1 MFEELDA
8 LYKNG
13 TWTLVPPV
21 PNSNV
26 VACKWVYR
34 LKADENGKLSRYKA
48 RLLAKGFHQQHGVD
62 YHETFSPVIKPTT
75 IQTILSLAVP
85 NQWSLRQLGIQ
96 LAFLHG
102 DLAET
107 VYIRQPPGFV
117 DPNQPDHVCLLNKS
131 LYGGHPSWYYSH
143 PGTLNYSVL
152 RTCRALG
159 PKRAI
164 VRKAKTLLITP
175 SITLV
180 HCRYGICLRL
190 KADENG
196 KLSSTKHACLQ
207 RVFINNMVLT
217 IMRHSALLSNRL
229 PFRLF
234 SPWLFQISGP

>member
-131 LYGGHPSWYYSH
+131 LYGLKQEPRDWFTKLSI
-143 PGTLNYSVL
+143 
-152 RTCRALG
+152 LG
-159 PKRAI
+159 FHGPRQI
-164 VRKAKTLLITP
+164 PHCSPTSLGVSILFLLLKTWVSFITFFEWKLFTRILILSYRNESKLLIYYTGLVWHIASP
-175 SITLV
+175 SP
-180 HCRYGICLRL
+180 H
-190 KADENG
+190 
-196 KLSSTKHACLQ
+196 
-207 RVFINNMVLT
+207 
-217 IMRHSALLSNRL
+217 
-229 PFRLF
+229 P
-234 SPWLFQISGP
+234 